1 MKNLIILAFIAVSAT
16 MSHAASVTW
25 TMTNVYGPDGN
36 LNSGSA
42 YIFGYQSDSGISSS
56 MIASALQDA
65 FKNSGLSGVGSILS
79 GKYKWSP
86 SSAGSYSDTSKSV
99 DPVGDFGLAAN
110 QLYNFYAI
118 IFDSDTLSSD
128 SKFFVTKELLNKK
141 IPEGSSNLLLA
152 FGNQSAASQA
162 AGAWQAIPE
171 PTSGLMILL
180 GMAGLALRRK
190 GA

>member
-42 YIFGYQSDSGISSS
+42 YIFGYQSDSGISRS

-86 SSAGSYSDTSKSV
+86 SSAGTYSDPSKSV
-99 DPVGDFGLAAN
+99 DPVGDFGLKAD
-110 QLYNFYAI
+110 QSYNFYAI
-118 IFDSDTLSSD
+118 IFDSDILSSG

-141 IPEGSSNLLLA
+141 VPNGSSNLLLY
-152 FGNQSAASQA
+152 FGSLASASQA

-190 GA
+190 QA